1 MQTILGSGGAIGIEL
16 AKSLHKYTGEIRLVS
31 RNPEKV
37 HPDDSLHKADLLKP
51 EEVKRAVNGSEI
63 VYVTVGFPYQ
73 AKLWKAYWPAFIS
86 SVIDACIAEQCKL
99 VFFDNI
105 YMYDPD
111 HLNGMTEETPV
122 RPVSEKGKVR
132 AEVAQMIMDQV
143 NAGKLT
149 ALIARSADFYGPGI
163 KNTSVLTE
171 TVLNPLSSGKTANW
185 MGSLDYR
192 HSYTYTPD
200 AGRATAI
207 LGNTGDAY
215 NQVWHLPTAP
225 DPMTGREW
233 IEAIAKELGVAAKSR
248 TLSKSML
255 RFLGIFI
262 PVMKEM
268 IEMLYQY
275 DRDYV
280 FSSAKFEKQFG
291 FAPTRYAEG
300 IRAIVK
306 SDYQKSNG

>member
-1 MQTILGSGGAIGIEL
+1 MQTILGSGGAIGTEL
-16 AKSLHKYTGEIRLVS
+16 AKSLTAYTTDIRLVS
-31 RNPEKV
+31 RNPERV
-37 HPDDSLHKADLLKP
+37 NPTDTIMKADLLVP
-51 EEVKRAVNGSEI
+51 GEVQKAVKGSEI
-63 VYVTVGFPYQ
+63 AYVTVGFPYQ
-73 AKLWKAYWPAFIS
+73 AKFWQAHWPEFIS
-86 SVIDACIAEQCKL
+86 SVIKACIDEQCKL

-111 HLNGMTEETPV
+111 HLNGMTEETLI
-122 RPVSEKGKVR
+122 RPVSQKGEVR
-132 AEVAQMIMDQV
+132 AEVVRRISDQIES
-143 NAGKLT
+143 GKLT

-171 TVLNPLSSGKTANW
+171 MVINPLSNQKTASW
-185 MGSLDYR
+185 MGSMEYR

-207 LGNTGDAY
+207 LGNTEDAY

-233 IEAIAKELGVAAKSR
+233 IEALASALGVAPKSR
-248 TLSKSML
+248 ILSKPML
-255 RFLGIFI
+255 RLLGIFV

-275 DRDYV
+275 DRDYI
-280 FSSAKFEKQFG
+280 FSSAKFEKRFD
-291 FAPTRYAEG
+291 FAPTPYLEG
-300 IRAIVK
+300 IKAIIQNDFPQ
-306 SDYQKSNG
+306 SGS

>member
-1 MQTILGSGGAIGIEL
+1 
-16 AKSLHKYTGEIRLVS
+16 
-31 RNPEKV
+31 
-37 HPDDSLHKADLLKP
+37 
-51 EEVKRAVNGSEI
+51 VNGSEI

-291 FAPTRYAEG
+291 FAPTSYAEG
-300 IRAIVK
+300 IRAIIK
-306 SDYQKSNG
+306 SDYQK

>member
-1 MQTILGSGGAIGIEL
+1 MQTILGSGGTIGTEL
-16 AKSLHKYTGEIRLVS
+16 AKSLRKYTQEIRLVS

-37 HPDDSLHKADLLKP
+37 NPDDSLHQADLLKP

-63 VYVTVGFPYQ
+63 VYVTVGFPYK
-73 AKLWKAYWPAFIS
+73 AKLWKANWPAFIS
-86 SVIDACIAEQCKL
+86 SVIDTCIAEQCKL

-111 HLNGMTEETPV
+111 HLNGMTEDTPV

-132 AEVAQMIMDQV
+132 AEVAQMIMNQV
-143 NAGKLT
+143 DAGKLT

-171 TVLNPLSSGKTANW
+171 TVLNPLSSGKTASW

-200 AGRATAI
+200 AGHATAI

-233 IEAIAKELGVAAKSR
+233 VDTISKELGTAAKSR
-248 TLSKSML
+248 TLSKSLL
-255 RFLGIFI
+255 RFLGVFI
-262 PVMKEM
+262 PVMNEM
-268 IEMLYQY
+268 VEMLYQY
-275 DRDYV
+275 DRDYI
-280 FSSAKFEKQFG
+280 FSSAKFEKRFD
-291 FAPTRYAEG
+291 FAPTAYTEG
-300 IRAIVK
+300 ITAIVK
-306 SDYQKSNG
+306 SDYNK

>member
-16 AKSLHKYTGEIRLVS
+16 AKSLSEYTTNIKLVS

-37 HPDDSLHKADLLKP
+37 NPEDKLHKADLLLP
-51 EEVKRAVNGSEI
+51 GEVQKAVKGSEI

-73 AKLWKAYWPAFIS
+73 TKFWQTHWPDFIS
-86 SVIDACIAEQCKL
+86 SVIEACIQEQCKM

-111 HLNGMTEETPV
+111 HLDGMTEETPL
-122 RPVSEKGKVR
+122 RPVSRKGKVR
-132 AEVAQMIMDQV
+132 AEVAGRIMKQV
-143 NAGKLT
+143 ETGRLK

-171 TVLNPLSSGKTANW
+171 TVINPLSNGKTASW
-185 MGSLDYR
+185 MGSMEYR

-207 LGNTGDAY
+207 LGNTEDAY

-233 IEAIAKELGVAAKSR
+233 IKAFASELGVSPKSR
-248 TLSKSML
+248 TLSKPML
-255 RFLGIFI
+255 RMLGIFI
-262 PVMKEM
+262 PVMKEL

-275 DRDYV
+275 DREYV
-280 FSSAKFEKQFG
+280 FNSAKFEKRFEV
-291 FAPTRYAEG
+291 APTAYQNG
-300 IRAIVK
+300 IREIVR
-306 SDYQKSNG
+306 SDYQKTGE

>member
-1 MQTILGSGGAIGIEL
+1 MQTILGSGGAIGNEL
-16 AKSLHKYTGEIRLVS
+16 AKSLKKYTGKIRLVS

-37 HPDDSLHKADLLKP
+37 NPDDSLHQADLLKP
-51 EEVKRAVNGSEI
+51 EEVKRAVKGSEI
-63 VYVTVGFPYQ
+63 VYVTVGFPYK

-86 SVIDACIAEQCKL
+86 SVIDTCIAEQCKL

-111 HLNGMTEETPV
+111 HLNGMTEDTPV

-132 AEVAQMIMDQV
+132 AEVAQTIMNQV
-143 NAGKLT
+143 DAGKLT

-171 TVLNPLSSGKTANW
+171 TVLNPLSSGKTASW
-185 MGSLDYR
+185 MDSLDYR

-248 TLSKSML
+248 TLSKPML

-275 DRDYV
+275 NRDYV

-291 FAPTRYAEG
+291 FAPTSYAEG
-300 IRAIVK
+300 IRAIIK
-306 SDYQKSNG
+306 SDYQK

>member
-1 MQTILGSGGAIGIEL
+1 MQTILGAGGAIGIEL
-16 AKSLHKYTGEIRLVS
+16 AKSLTEYTTNIKLVS

-37 HPDDSLHKADLLKP
+37 NPDDKLLKADLLIP
-51 EEVKRAVNGSEI
+51 DEVRKAVKGSET

-73 AKLWKAYWPAFIS
+73 TKFWQAHWPGFIS
-86 SVIDACIAEQCKL
+86 SVIEACIEEQSKL

-111 HLNGMTEETPV
+111 HLIGMTEETPI
-122 RPVSEKGKVR
+122 RPVSQKGKVR
-132 AEVAQMIMDQV
+132 KEVADRIMKQV
-143 NAGKLT
+143 ETGNLK

-171 TVLNPLSSGKTANW
+171 TVINPLSQGKTASW
-185 MGSLDYR
+185 MGSTDYR

-207 LGNTGDAY
+207 LGNTEDAF

-233 IEAIAKELGVAAKSR
+233 IEVIARELGITPKSR
-248 TLSKSML
+248 TLSKPML
-255 RFLGIFI
+255 RMLGIFI
-262 PVMKEM
+262 PVMNEM

-275 DRDYV
+275 DRDYI
-280 FSSAKFEKQFG
+280 FSSAKFEERFDFVPMAYQD
-291 FAPTRYAEG
+291 G
-300 IRAIVK
+300 IKEIVRA
-306 SDYQKSNG
+306 DYQKTGS